1 MGGKYRSVVRF
12 VPVNWDAM
20 HALFRAFDS
29 DNDGSLDKQEVRA
42 VVRVV
47 WCRARVVRLTIVTTD
62 QVLDLLRIWGT
73 PLDKHLL
80 DKEWP
85 NWDND
90 FDGLL
95 DWTQYKRLFEV
106 LLEKHTLHG

>member
-1 MGGKYRSVVRF
+1 
-12 VPVNWDAM
+12 
-20 HALFRAFDS
+20 L
-29 DNDGSLDKQEVRA
+29 
-42 VVRVV
+42 
-47 WCRARVVRLTIVTTD
+47 TTD

-95 DWTQYKRLFEV
+95 NWTQYKRLFEV

>member
-1 MGGKYRSVVRF
+1 VCGVNDVVGAGHRTPAANEKLLGGKYRSVVRF

-47 WCRARVVRLTIVTTD
+47 SCRACRAA
-62 QVLDLLRIWGT
+62 
-73 PLDKHLL
+73 
-80 DKEWP
+80 
-85 NWDND
+85 ND
-90 FDGLL
+90 
-95 DWTQYKRLFEV
+95 
-106 LLEKHTLHG
+106 

>member
-1 MGGKYRSVVRF
+1 VSCC
-12 VPVNWDAM
+12 A
-20 HALFRAFDS
+20 
-29 DNDGSLDKQEVRA
+29 VRA
-42 VVRVV
+42 VRVV
-47 WCRARVVRLTIVTTD
+47 SCRACRAAHKLTTD